1 MGEAVAKG
9 QLVFVAPEECP
20 QVTSRI
26 RGARL
31 QSDMESLEWVDR
43 HHWLAAQGWMEL
55 GNSHEAMAEFLL
67 ISPDA
72 RETEPVLH
80 LEWELLG
87 GVKRWEEA
95 VLVAQRM
102 VESHPSNVTGWI
114 HCSYGLHEL
123 GRTEDARDNL
133 LRGLPRFPTN
143 PVLPYNLACYEAQL
157 GNLTSA
163 RKWLGVAFAL
173 PGAEEL
179 KQAARKDPDLAPLK
193 GDWLV

>member
-1 MGEAVAKG
+1 MNACGFRETV
-9 QLVFVAPEECP
+9 PR
-20 QVTSRI
+20 VTSGI
-26 RGARL
+26 KGGKL
-31 QSDMESLEWVDR
+31 QADMESLDWVDR

-55 GNSHEAMAEFLL
+55 GNSGEALAEFAL
-67 ISPDA
+67 ISSDA

-87 GVKRWEEA
+87 GTKRWEEA
-95 VLVAQRM
+95 VVVAERM
-102 VESHPSNVTGWI
+102 ISAHPSNVSGWI

-123 GRTEDARDNL
+123 GRTVEARDNL
-133 LRGLPRFPTN
+133 LKGLPRFPKN

-163 RKWLGVAFAL
+163 RRWLGVAFAL

-179 KQAARKDPDLAPLK
+179 KLAARKDPDLTPLK